1 MKKKIILAFILLC
14 SIFSIKSVYA
24 ESLPCT
30 WLEDLS
36 KETGITIKQISQNP
50 AGNTDSTYH
59 IGDNVQIN
67 FTADGKIDSDVDF
80 KLYLKSTTDEN
91 DIISVYLRSV
101 FKTPGSNSNFYIADY
116 IVPESAKV
124 GSEYRYYS
132 LAVLSKNKNSERKY
146 TTPSGTEVVNYDLLC
161 GRYVFN
167 ESDLEYHKA
176 WNASLLNNSFQNFRS
191 IKVLEKLPEVPVD
204 IPGNNVLKSLTVDR
218 SDVYVGGIMKITG
231 SATVPIAHLELLF
244 GNENGDT
251 FSTILLGNISKD
263 TTFTAEAPAPGP
275 RTTLPE
281 GKYYLKQISLYKV
294 NSGSRYATY
303 RKNYERENLGG
314 YFNDYGYEY
323 PLPFDMV
330 INLKR
335 SDTLVENQHD
345 VAMLELKLQKDTAT
359 IGAKVPLTFEAFA
372 NKKVV
377 KSVHINFYDVNTNA
391 MFSSYLKSLDKN
403 SYFTIPSIAK
413 EGTYK
418 IESVVFVIENLDGE
432 TDTIVFKNTVE
443 NENRK
448 DVFAQ
453 ELKVIKENSKNVLYF
468 ATEDLDEIAY
478 ETIKNSQENSIIIV
492 DAEYQTV
499 IPAELFDVIKE
510 TQRQL
515 IVNYKDNEWIINGI
529 DVEESK
535 SIDVSMKFYS
545 LEDSDISSEIKNALG
560 DKAILVEFPENGQLP
575 GMALVRLK
583 DDEISEL
590 LKKDRFF
597 VYYVDEENNKL
608 NKVALELQ
616 KSYDGYIEFY
626 INHNS
631 KYVISLTEVEDDS
644 ILGEDDSVLSNNTIL
659 VKENDTQDSNTLL
672 LYVAIGVGAFII
684 LLLIII
690 IIMMGKKSKKENKSV
705 EKSEDKKT
713 DEE

>member
-1 MKKKIILAFILLC
+1 MKKKIILAFILLL

-24 ESLPCT
+24 EGLPCT

-36 KETGITIKQISQNP
+36 KETGISVKRIYQ
-50 AGNTDSTYH
+50 STT
-59 IGDNVQIN
+59 GDNVRVG
-67 FTADGKIDSDVDF
+67 DKIIVTFDVDKKIEGEVDYRLF
-80 KLYLKSTTDEN
+80 FQSTTDEN
-91 DIISVYLRSV
+91 DLIYVYVKDVKPVTHSDG
-101 FKTPGSNSNFYIADY
+101 KTYSGYY
-116 IVPESAKV
+116 IVPENAKV
-124 GSEYRYYS
+124 GSEYRYRS
-132 LAVLSKNKNSERKY
+132 FAILVKDEKSERRY
-146 TTPSGTEVVNYDLLC
+146 TTPSGKEVVNYDLLC
-161 GRYVFN
+161 GRYYFDEN
-167 ESDLEYHKA
+167 DSEFHKFWNGSFLSD
-176 WNASLLNNSFQNFRS
+176 SFTKPNS
-191 IKVLEKLPEVPVD
+191 IKVIGEKEPEQEID

-244 GNENGDT
+244 GDENGNT

-275 RTTLPE
+275 RSTLPE
-281 GKYYLKQISLYKV
+281 GKYYLKQIYLYKV
-294 NSGSRYATY
+294 NSGSRYAIY

-345 VAMLELKLQKDTAT
+345 VAMLKLKLQKDTAT
-359 IGAKVPLTFEAFA
+359 IGAKVPLTFEAYA

-391 MFSSYLKSLDKN
+391 MFSSYLKSLDKD

-418 IESVVFVIENLDGE
+418 IESVVFVIENIDGE
-432 TDTIVFKNTVE
+432 NDTIVFKNTVE
-443 NENRK
+443 NENYK

-659 VKENDTQDSNTLL
+659 VKENDTQNSNTLL